1 MWPSV
6 SKAPIHTSDPHK
18 ANSSWKPPLVLE
30 VQRRNPILSELWQP
44 DRARYLLQED
54 YWHVQCP
61 PPFFYYTLSWSN
73 CKPTR
78 ECLAIINSC
87 SWKRTRSHNCTFYN
101 VHPGHCSTSGAM
113 CVLCSWRH
121 HRPGSRLKSEWEG
134 TRKGEKDPENNVLV
148 IKLLRSL
155 RPVHFSWLLS
165 EYVTTL
171 YISTKLN
178 LNLQN

>member
-1 MWPSV
+1 MEALLWCLKPKGEIPYSLSSGKQTV
-6 SKAPIHTSDPHK
+6 HVIYCERTAGLYKAH
-18 ANSSWKPPLVLE
+18 
-30 VQRRNPILSELWQP
+30 
-44 DRARYLLQED
+44 
-54 YWHVQCP
+54 
-61 PPFFYYTLSWSN
+61 PPFFYYILSWSN

-101 VHPGHCSTSGAM
+101 VRPGHCPTSVA
-113 CVLCSWRH
+113 VNVPSSWKH
-121 HRPGSRLKSEWEG
+121 HNPGSWLKSEPEG
-134 TRKGEKDPENNVLV
+134 LSRGGERSENNLLV
-148 IKLLRSL
+148 IKLLRSF
-155 RPVHFSWLLS
+155 RPLHFGWLLS